1 MLKEITC
8 YCLIDLIW
16 IDFNNN
22 CIIFFRF
29 MRELVIKTISQE
41 DVAAI
46 FKGRTNAIFDIV
58 EDSFKKYLAG
68 DIIMPDKISQI
79 FDEVS
84 QNRINCM
91 PATLIDEKVCGMK
104 WVSVFPSNASI
115 GVQNVT
121 GVMLLS
127 ELETGFPI
135 AVIDGT
141 LSTKMRTAGVGC
153 TAAKYLAPS
162 KVKTLGMIG
171 AGEEARMHFTLLKH
185 MFPTIKECRISSLH
199 SKSERV
205 FVEMFKDVVPD
216 VNFITC
222 NNDSH
227 LCADG
232 ADIIVTA
239 ISGQSPVLKAADIT
253 KGSLYIH
260 VGGWEDEYSVA
271 QKADKIVCDEWE
283 VVKHRSQTL
292 CRMYKDGLLKDK
304 DIYGNLSELIS
315 GSKVGRENDDEF
327 IYFNSVGLSYIDINF
342 ANYIFKEAKERG
354 FGQKVIMAKD
364 CVVDYASLIS

>member
-1 MLKEITC
+1 MSNI
-8 YCLIDLIW
+8 
-16 IDFNNN
+16 
-22 CIIFFRF
+22 
-29 MRELVIKTISQE
+29 VIKTISQE

-46 FKGRTNAIFDIV
+46 FKGNTNAIFGII
-58 EDSFKKYLAG
+58 EDSFNKYLSG

-79 FDEVS
+79 FDEQT

-91 PATLIDEKVCGMK
+91 PATLIEEKICGMK
-104 WVSVFPSNASI
+104 WVSVFPSNAPR

-121 GVMLLS
+121 GIMLLS
-127 ELETGFPI
+127 ELETGFPV

-141 LSTKMRTAGVGC
+141 LSTKMRTAAVGC

-162 KVKTLGMIG
+162 KVETIGIIG

-185 MFPTIKECRISSLH
+185 MFPTIKECRVSSLNTEIEQGFID
-199 SKSERV
+199 K
-205 FVEMFKDVVPD
+205 FKYTVPD
-216 VNFITC
+216 VKFVTC

-227 LCADG
+227 VCASG

-239 ISGQSPVLKAADIT
+239 ISAQSPVLKAADIT
-253 KGSLYIH
+253 KGGLYIH
-260 VGGWEDEYSVA
+260 VGGWEDEYGVA

-292 CRMYKDGLLKDK
+292 CRMYKEGLLKDE
-304 DIYGNLSELIS
+304 DIHANISELIA
-315 GSKVGRENDDEF
+315 GTKVGRESDDEF

-342 ANYIFKEAKERG
+342 ANYIYKEAKKRG
-354 FGQKVIMAKD
+354 LGREVVMAENNN
-364 CVVDYASLIS
+364 VDYDSLIH

>member
-1 MLKEITC
+1 MSNI
-8 YCLIDLIW
+8 
-16 IDFNNN
+16 
-22 CIIFFRF
+22 
-29 MRELVIKTISQE
+29 VIKTISQE

-46 FKGRTNAIFDIV
+46 FKGNADAIYGII
-58 EDSFKKYLAG
+58 EDSFKKYLAD

-79 FDEVS
+79 FDEAS

-91 PATLIDEKVCGMK
+91 PATLIDEKICGMK
-104 WVSVFPSNASI
+104 WVSVFPSNAPK

-121 GVMLLS
+121 GIMLLS

-141 LSTKMRTAGVGC
+141 LSTKMRTAAVGC

-162 KVKTLGMIG
+162 KVETIGIIG

-185 MFPTIKECRISSLH
+185 MFPTIKECRVSSLNTEIEQGFID
-199 SKSERV
+199 K
-205 FVEMFKDVVPD
+205 FKDIVPE
-216 VNFITC
+216 VKFVTC

-227 LCADG
+227 LCASG

-253 KGSLYIH
+253 KGGLYIH
-260 VGGWEDEYSVA
+260 VGGWEDEYGVA
-271 QKADKIVCDEWE
+271 QKANKIVCDEWE

-292 CRMYKDGLLKDK
+292 CRMYKEGLLKDE
-304 DIYGNLSELIS
+304 DIHANLSELIA
-315 GSKVGRENDDEF
+315 GTKVGRENDDEF

-342 ANYIFKEAKERG
+342 ANYIYEEAKKRG
-354 FGQKVIMAKD
+354 LGQNVVMAENNI
-364 CVVDYASLIS
+364 VDYASLI

>member
-1 MLKEITC
+1 MSNI
-8 YCLIDLIW
+8 
-16 IDFNNN
+16 
-22 CIIFFRF
+22 
-29 MRELVIKTISQE
+29 VIKTISQE

-46 FKGRTNAIFDIV
+46 FKGNADAIYGII
-58 EDSFKKYLAG
+58 EDSFKKYLAD

-79 FDEVS
+79 FDEAS

-91 PATLIDEKVCGMK
+91 PATLIDEKICGMK
-104 WVSVFPSNASI
+104 WVSVFPSNAPKS
-115 GVQNVT
+115 VQNVT
-121 GVMLLS
+121 GIMLLS

-141 LSTKMRTAGVGC
+141 LSTKMRTAAVGC

-162 KVKTLGMIG
+162 KVETIGIIG

-185 MFPTIKECRISSLH
+185 MFPTIKECRVSSLNTEIEQGFID
-199 SKSERV
+199 K
-205 FVEMFKDVVPD
+205 FKGIVPD
-216 VNFITC
+216 VKFVTC

-227 LCADG
+227 LCASG

-253 KGSLYIH
+253 KGGLYIH
-260 VGGWEDEYSVA
+260 VGGWEDEYGVA

-292 CRMYKDGLLKDK
+292 CRMYKEGLLKDE
-304 DIYGNLSELIS
+304 DIYANLSELIS
-315 GSKVGRENDDEF
+315 GTKKGRDNDDEF

-342 ANYIFKEAKERG
+342 ANYIYKEALSRG
-354 FGQKVIMAKD
+354 LGKD
-364 CVVDYASLIS
+364 VVLAESNVVDYSALI

>member
-1 MLKEITC
+1 MSNI
-8 YCLIDLIW
+8 
-16 IDFNNN
+16 
-22 CIIFFRF
+22 
-29 MRELVIKTISQE
+29 VIKTISQE

-46 FKGRTNAIFDIV
+46 FKGNADAIYGII
-58 EDSFKKYLAG
+58 EDSFKKYLAD

-79 FDEVS
+79 FDEAS

-91 PATLIDEKVCGMK
+91 PATLIDEKICGMK
-104 WVSVFPSNASI
+104 WVSVFPSNAPK

-121 GVMLLS
+121 GIILLS

-141 LSTKMRTAGVGC
+141 LSTKMRTAAVGC

-162 KVKTLGMIG
+162 KVETIGIIG

-185 MFPTIKECRISSLH
+185 MFPTIKECRVSSLNTEIEQGFID
-199 SKSERV
+199 K
-205 FVEMFKDVVPD
+205 FKDIVPD
-216 VNFITC
+216 VKFVTC

-227 LCADG
+227 LCASG

-253 KGSLYIH
+253 KGGLYIH
-260 VGGWEDEYSVA
+260 VGGWEDEYGVA
-271 QKADKIVCDEWE
+271 QKANKIVCDEWK

-292 CRMYKDGLLKDK
+292 CRMYKAGLLKDE
-304 DIYGNLSELIS
+304 DIHANLSELIA
-315 GSKVGRENDDEF
+315 GTKVGRENDDEF

-342 ANYIFKEAKERG
+342 ANYIYEEAKKRG
-354 FGQKVIMAKD
+354 LGQNVVMAENN
-364 CVVDYASLIS
+364 VVDYASLIR

>member
-1 MLKEITC
+1 MSDI
-8 YCLIDLIW
+8 
-16 IDFNNN
+16 
-22 CIIFFRF
+22 
-29 MRELVIKTISQE
+29 VIKTISQE

-46 FKGRTNAIFDIV
+46 FKGNADAIYSII
-58 EDSFKKYLAG
+58 EDSFKKYLAD

-79 FDEVS
+79 FDEAS

-91 PATLIDEKVCGMK
+91 PATLIDEKICGMK
-104 WVSVFPSNASI
+104 WVSVFPSNAPK

-121 GVMLLS
+121 GIMLLS

-141 LSTKMRTAGVGC
+141 LSTKMRTAAVGC

-162 KVKTLGMIG
+162 KVETIGIIG

-185 MFPTIKECRISSLH
+185 MFPTIKECRVSSLNTEIEQGFID
-199 SKSERV
+199 K
-205 FVEMFKDVVPD
+205 FKDIVPD
-216 VNFITC
+216 VKFVTC

-227 LCADG
+227 LCASG

-253 KGSLYIH
+253 KGGLYIH
-260 VGGWEDEYSVA
+260 VGGWEDEYGVA
-271 QKADKIVCDEWE
+271 QKASKIVCDEWE

-292 CRMYKDGLLKDK
+292 CRMYKEGLLNDE
-304 DIYGNLSELIS
+304 DIHANLSELIA
-315 GSKVGRENDDEF
+315 GTKVGRENDDEF

-342 ANYIFKEAKERG
+342 ANYIYEEAKKRG
-354 FGQKVIMAKD
+354 LGQDVVMAENN
-364 CVVDYASLIS
+364 VVDYASLI

>member
-1 MLKEITC
+1 MSNI
-8 YCLIDLIW
+8 
-16 IDFNNN
+16 
-22 CIIFFRF
+22 
-29 MRELVIKTISQE
+29 VIKTISQE

-46 FKGRTNAIFDIV
+46 FKGNADAIYGII
-58 EDSFKKYLAG
+58 EDSFKKYLAD

-79 FDEVS
+79 FDEAS

-91 PATLIDEKVCGMK
+91 PATLIEEKICGMK
-104 WVSVFPSNASI
+104 WVSVFPSNAPK
-115 GVQNVT
+115 GLQNVT
-121 GVMLLS
+121 GIMLLS

-141 LSTKMRTAGVGC
+141 LSTKMRTAAVGC

-162 KVKTLGMIG
+162 KVETIGIIG

-185 MFPTIKECRISSLH
+185 MFPTIKECRVSSLNTEIEQGFID
-199 SKSERV
+199 K
-205 FVEMFKDVVPD
+205 FKGIVPD
-216 VNFITC
+216 VKFVTC

-227 LCADG
+227 LCASG

-253 KGSLYIH
+253 KGGLYIH
-260 VGGWEDEYSVA
+260 VGGWEDEYGVA
-271 QKADKIVCDEWE
+271 QKANKIVCDEWE

-292 CRMYKDGLLKDK
+292 CRMYKEGLLKDE
-304 DIYGNLSELIS
+304 DIHANLSELIA
-315 GSKVGRENDDEF
+315 GTKVGRENDDEF

-342 ANYIFKEAKERG
+342 ANYIYEEAKKRG
-354 FGQKVIMAKD
+354 LGQNVVMAENN
-364 CVVDYASLIS
+364 VVDYASLI

>member
-1 MLKEITC
+1 MSNIS
-8 YCLIDLIW
+8 
-16 IDFNNN
+16 
-22 CIIFFRF
+22 
-29 MRELVIKTISQE
+29 IKIISQE
-41 DVAAI
+41 EVAEM
-46 FKGRTNAIFDIV
+46 FKGNADAIYGVI

-79 FDEVS
+79 FDEES

-91 PATLIDEKVCGMK
+91 PATLINEKICGMK
-104 WVSVFPSNASI
+104 WVSVFPSNAPK

-121 GVMLLS
+121 GIMLIS

-135 AVIDGT
+135 AVIDVT
-141 LSTKMRTAGVGC
+141 LSTKMRTAAVGC

-162 KVKTLGMIG
+162 TVKTIGIIG

-185 MFPTIKECRISSLH
+185 MFPSINECRVSSLNTEIEQGFID
-199 SKSERV
+199 K
-205 FVEMFKDVVPD
+205 FKDIVPD
-216 VNFITC
+216 VRFVTC

-227 LCADG
+227 KCASG

-239 ISGQSPVLKAADIT
+239 ISAQSPVLKASDIT
-253 KGSLYIH
+253 KGGLYIH
-260 VGGWEDEYSVA
+260 VGGWEDEYRVA

-292 CRMYKDGLLKDK
+292 CRMYNEGLLKDE
-304 DIYGNLSELIS
+304 DIYANLSELIA
-315 GSKVGRENDDEF
+315 GTKKGRENDEEF

-342 ANYIFKEAKERG
+342 ANFIYEEAKRKGLGIDVVLAENN
-354 FGQKVIMAKD
+354 I
-364 CVVDYASLIS
+364 VDYESLIA

>member
-1 MLKEITC
+1 MSNI
-8 YCLIDLIW
+8 
-16 IDFNNN
+16 
-22 CIIFFRF
+22 
-29 MRELVIKTISQE
+29 VIKTISQE

-46 FKGRTNAIFDIV
+46 FKGNADAIYGII
-58 EDSFKKYLAG
+58 EDSFKKYLAD

-79 FDEVS
+79 FDEAS

-91 PATLIDEKVCGMK
+91 PATLIDEKICGMK
-104 WVSVFPSNASI
+104 WVSVFPSNAPK

-121 GVMLLS
+121 GIMLLS

-141 LSTKMRTAGVGC
+141 LSTKMRTAAVGC

-162 KVKTLGMIG
+162 KVETIGIIG

-185 MFPTIKECRISSLH
+185 MFPTIKECRVSSLNTEIEQGFID
-199 SKSERV
+199 K
-205 FVEMFKDVVPD
+205 FKDIVPD
-216 VNFITC
+216 VKFVTC

-227 LCADG
+227 LCASG

-239 ISGQSPVLKAADIT
+239 ISGQSPVLKATDIT
-253 KGSLYIH
+253 KGGLYIH
-260 VGGWEDEYSVA
+260 VGGWEDEYGVA
-271 QKADKIVCDEWE
+271 QKANKIVCDEWE

-292 CRMYKDGLLKDK
+292 CRMYKEGLLKDE
-304 DIYGNLSELIS
+304 DIHANLSELIA
-315 GSKVGRENDDEF
+315 GTKVGRENDDEF

-342 ANYIFKEAKERG
+342 ANYIYEEAKKRG
-354 FGQKVIMAKD
+354 LGQNVVMAENN
-364 CVVDYASLIS
+364 VVDYASLI

>member
-1 MLKEITC
+1 MS
-8 YCLIDLIW
+8 
-16 IDFNNN
+16 N
-22 CIIFFRF
+22 II
-29 MRELVIKTISQE
+29 IKIISQE

-46 FKGRTNAIFDIV
+46 FKDNADAIYGII
-58 EDSFKKYLAG
+58 EDSFNKYLAG

-79 FDEVS
+79 FDEQT

-91 PATLIDEKVCGMK
+91 PATLIEEKICGMK
-104 WVSVFPSNASI
+104 WVSVFPSNAPK

-121 GVMLLS
+121 GIMLLS

-141 LSTKMRTAGVGC
+141 LSTKMRTAAVGC

-162 KVKTLGMIG
+162 KVEKIGIIG

-185 MFPTIKECRISSLH
+185 MFPTIKECRVSSLNTEIEQGFID
-199 SKSERV
+199 KFKGIVPEV
-205 FVEMFKDVVPD
+205 KFV
-216 VNFITC
+216 TC

-227 LCADG
+227 KCASG

-239 ISGQSPVLKAADIT
+239 ISAQSPVLKAADIT
-253 KGSLYIH
+253 KGGLYIH
-260 VGGWEDEYSVA
+260 VGGWEDEYGVA
-271 QKADKIVCDEWE
+271 QKANKIVCDEWE

-292 CRMYKDGLLKDK
+292 CRMYKEGILKDE
-304 DIYGNLSELIS
+304 DIHANLSELIA
-315 GSKVGRENDDEF
+315 GTKVGRESDDEF

-342 ANYIFKEAKERG
+342 ARYIYEEAVKHDL
-354 FGQKVIMAKD
+354 GQDVVMAENN
-364 CVVDYASLIS
+364 VVDYDSLIH

>member
-1 MLKEITC
+1 MSNI
-8 YCLIDLIW
+8 
-16 IDFNNN
+16 
-22 CIIFFRF
+22 
-29 MRELVIKTISQE
+29 VIKTISQE

-46 FKGRTNAIFDIV
+46 FKGNADAIYGII
-58 EDSFKKYLAG
+58 EDSFKKYLAD

-79 FDEVS
+79 FDEAS

-91 PATLIDEKVCGMK
+91 PATLIDEKICGMK
-104 WVSVFPSNASI
+104 WVSVFPSNAPK

-121 GVMLLS
+121 GIMLLS

-141 LSTKMRTAGVGC
+141 LSTKMRTAAVGC

-162 KVKTLGMIG
+162 NVETIGIIG

-185 MFPTIKECRISSLH
+185 MFPTIKECRVSSLNTEIEQGFID
-199 SKSERV
+199 K
-205 FVEMFKDVVPD
+205 FKDIVPD
-216 VNFITC
+216 VKFVTC

-227 LCADG
+227 LCASG

-253 KGSLYIH
+253 KGGLYIH
-260 VGGWEDEYSVA
+260 VGGWEDEYGVA
-271 QKADKIVCDEWE
+271 QKANKIVCDEWE

-292 CRMYKDGLLKDK
+292 CRMYKAGLLKDE
-304 DIYGNLSELIS
+304 DIHANLSELIA
-315 GSKVGRENDDEF
+315 GTKVGRENDDEF

-342 ANYIFKEAKERG
+342 ANYIYEEAKKRG
-354 FGQKVIMAKD
+354 LGQNVVMAENN
-364 CVVDYASLIS
+364 VVDYESLIH